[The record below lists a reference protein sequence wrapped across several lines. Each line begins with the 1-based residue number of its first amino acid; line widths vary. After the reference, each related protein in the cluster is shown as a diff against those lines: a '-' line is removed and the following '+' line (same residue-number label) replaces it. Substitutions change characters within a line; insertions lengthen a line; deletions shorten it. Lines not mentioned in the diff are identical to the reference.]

1 MISQINAVSGVVKAR
16 HYIVQLRK
24 IQEVIHLGIAH
35 TTRVD
40 SADNWADMF
49 TKALPVLPFWR
60 LSTSIMG
67 DEHSNHPYVEFR
79 QMCLKQELNGG
90 SVKRLND
97 ECRLKAIK
105 EKAEAKGAKD
115 ARRASEL
122 NRRQA
127 ESGAL
132 VEALSVIRTL
142 VDGRAE
148 KPTKEITLEPDSQ
161 SEPDEGSDI
170 ADST

>member
-1 MISQINAVSGVVKAR
+1 MTSPNCQLPTTTTAICQI
-16 HYIVQLRK
+16 
-24 IQEVIHLGIAH
+24 
-35 TTRVD
+35 
-40 SADNWADMF
+40 
-49 TKALPVLPFWR
+49 
-60 LSTSIMG
+60 
-67 DEHSNHPYVEFR
+67 
-79 QMCLKQELNGG
+79 
-90 SVKRLND
+90 VKRLND

-142 VDGRAE
+142 VDGTGTWNGTWKDAE
-148 KPTKEITLEPDSQ
+148 ERSKKLRDEAHCPGTGTGTAKEWYWYWY
-161 SEPDEGSDI
+161 
-170 ADST
+170 

>member
-1 MISQINAVSGVVKAR
+1 MGHPLRMKKSPRENTAVKVTE
-16 HYIVQLRK
+16 I
-24 IQEVIHLGIAH
+24 
-35 TTRVD
+35 
-40 SADNWADMF
+40 
-49 TKALPVLPFWR
+49 
-60 LSTSIMG
+60 
-67 DEHSNHPYVEFR
+67 
-79 QMCLKQELNGG
+79 
-90 SVKRLND
+90 VKRLND

-132 VEALSVIRTL
+132 VEALSVIRAL

-161 SEPDEGSDI
+161 SEPDEGSDF

>member
-1 MISQINAVSGVVKAR
+1 MASLSAMSSRIDPGTPRPSPLSANFG
-16 HYIVQLRK
+16 LRWD
-24 IQEVIHLGIAH
+24 V
-35 TTRVD
+35 
-40 SADNWADMF
+40 DNWGDQE
-49 TKALPVLPFWR
+49 PDQER
-60 LSTSIMG
+60 LA
-67 DEHSNHPYVEFR
+67 
-79 QMCLKQELNGG
+79 

>member
-1 MISQINAVSGVVKAR
+1 MPHSFVRFCYNFTSFPDLSGFISQSAPETPVFGLWLNLVVGAWGIGQGGPLDQFSR
-16 HYIVQLRK
+16 
-24 IQEVIHLGIAH
+24 EIH
-35 TTRVD
+35 
-40 SADNWADMF
+40 
-49 TKALPVLPFWR
+49 
-60 LSTSIMG
+60 
-67 DEHSNHPYVEFR
+67 
-79 QMCLKQELNGG
+79 
-90 SVKRLND
+90 VKRLND

-142 VDGRAE
+142 VGGRAE
-148 KPTKEITLEPDSQ
+148 KPTRKITLEPDSQ
-161 SEPDEGSDI
+161 NEPDEGSDFE
-170 ADST
+170 DS

>member
-1 MISQINAVSGVVKAR
+1 MCIPTSANP
-16 HYIVQLRK
+16 
-24 IQEVIHLGIAH
+24 AH
-35 TTRVD
+35 THDGCKTFLVWLLV
-40 SADNWADMF
+40 A
-49 TKALPVLPFWR
+49 
-60 LSTSIMG
+60 
-67 DEHSNHPYVEFR
+67 
-79 QMCLKQELNGG
+79 
-90 SVKRLND
+90 VKRLND